1 MLSVT
6 GTTTRKAGNN
16 KKTAAASL
24 INWWLSWSRLPTSIT
39 FNLSWGTWPQ
49 SGNRCLTDPFW
60 QLIFIRDSSG
70 YIQDSLKYVGIL
82 WTTFFFF
89 FVLFSLEIVQNA
101 SWVKH
106 FGDKTGCNEALIEE
120 RLEVSGTTRKWDEAP
135 NQCLNTTSAPTSSYL
150 NIYWEKY
157 ETVDWFEEVTVFSKT
172 FGPDALCMLRG
183 DSLTRAL
190 VKFKRRISRSINQL
204 YDIYLNYILL
214 TSLE

>member
-1 MLSVT
+1 MTVLIKIANFNHVQFIMRHVT
-6 GTTTRKAGNN
+6 TEWQSMFNGPFLT
-16 KKTAAASL
+16 
-24 INWWLSWSRLPTSIT
+24 INIHSRFFGIH
-39 FNLSWGTWPQ
+39 
-49 SGNRCLTDPFW
+49 SG
-60 QLIFIRDSSG
+60 
-70 YIQDSLKYVGIL
+70 
-82 WTTFFFF
+82 FFKICWDTLDHFF
-89 FVLFSLEIVQNA
+89 LFFLVLFSLEIVQNA

-106 FGDKTGCNEALIEE
+106 FGDETGCNEALIEE
-120 RLEVSGTTRKWDEAP
+120 RIEVSGTTRKWDEAP

-204 YDIYLNYILL
+204 YDI
-214 TSLE
+214 